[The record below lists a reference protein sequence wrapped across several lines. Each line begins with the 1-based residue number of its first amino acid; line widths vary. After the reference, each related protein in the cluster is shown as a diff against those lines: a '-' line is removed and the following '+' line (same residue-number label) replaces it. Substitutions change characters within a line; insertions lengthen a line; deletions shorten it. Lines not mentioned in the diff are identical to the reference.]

1 MIDTGLSSMPRVAGP
16 VLETGL
22 QIGQDRVKFSFQEPA
37 QNPVLRLYHCWLD
50 KSEKNNENGLF

>member
-1 MIDTGLSSMPRVAGP
+1 MPRVAGP